1 MGKRDYGSGSLEE
14 RSRGRWRVN
23 VELPRDPLTGKRRR
37 RRFTVEGNKRDAQRA
52 LREALSERDHGGA
65 DPSRITTAEWLTH
78 WLERRAADQAIG
90 PRIAE
95 NYRAIIRLH
104 LTPEIGTVRL
114 QDLRTEHVLAVKATV
129 SKALAPAT
137 VKTILGFL
145 RQALEAAVV
154 AQLIARNPAAPVPSP
169 SLAGTTRE
177 RRALTEEEIG
187 ELRKAADGTAVDAP
201 IRFALATGVRQGEL
215 LGAAWESVDLERSVF
230 VVRQTL
236 AQLDGGFQ
244 MLPPKTRNARRMI
257 ELSGATVSMLR
268 QHRVR
273 QNTARLRLGGSW
285 ADWGLV
291 FPAPGGEP
299 WNRHTFYDG
308 YRRVLDR
315 TDIVAPETINW
326 HSLRH
331 TAASLWLRAGIDV
344 FTVSRR
350 LGHGSASFTMD
361 TYGHLLRGQQTAAAE
376 ALDHLLG

>member
-1 MGKRDYGSGSLEE
+1 ML
-14 RSRGRWRVN
+14 
-23 VELPRDPLTGKRRR
+23 
-37 RRFTVEGNKRDAQRA
+37 
-52 LREALSERDHGGA
+52 
-65 DPSRITTAEWLTH
+65 
-78 WLERRAADQAIG
+78 
-90 PRIAE
+90 
-95 NYRAIIRLH
+95 
-104 LTPEIGTVRL
+104 
-114 QDLRTEHVLAVKATV
+114 
-129 SKALAPAT
+129 
-137 VKTILGFL
+137 
-145 RQALEAAVV
+145 
-154 AQLIARNPAAPVPSP
+154 QLIARNPAAPVPSP

-187 ELRKAADGTAVDAP
+187 DLLKAADGTAVDAP

-215 LGAAWESVDLERSVF
+215 LGAAWESVDLDRSVF

-244 MLPPKTRNARRMI
+244 MLPPKTRNARRTI

-273 QNTARLRLGGSW
+273 QNAARLRLGGSW
-285 ADWGLV
+285 ADLGLV
-291 FPAPGGEP
+291 FPAPGGQP

-315 TDIVAPETINW
+315 TDIVVPETINW

-361 TYGHLLRGQQTAAAE
+361 TYGHLLRGQQRAAAE
-376 ALDHLLG
+376 VLDHLIG